1 MISKFFKLISIYSL
15 TLCFQTICI
24 PNSLAQVDFDEKNI
38 ANYFS
43 GSVSLNNNNNFQA
56 VKYFNS
62 TKNLKNT
69 HENFNRNYIISLVLD
84 GKVSKSISELKSTSE
99 QKYSNF
105 FNLNLILILEEIKR
119 NNFDKAKAK
128 LINLEKFEQ
137 DGKLEFVLY
146 RTIKRYTEL
155 FLNKKTSKNDIN
167 ELGNIGEITNAFE
180 KCYLGEMDTEKS
192 FINLINSD
200 DGDFSRYLFFYVNY
214 LISNGK
220 FELAKKH
227 VLKVN
232 FLNSNLITAQ
242 TKQWILEENYKDFS
256 KIFSCKNH
264 NHLISEFLYL
274 IANLYSSEGYYMESN
289 FYLKLSHYMNPRFN
303 FNLSL
308 LLDNYLEINK
318 IKEAKEIINK
328 FKEKNESYY
337 WYGLKQQA
345 NIISDKEGEKK
356 AFEFIKSKFNKI
368 NNPNIKLKYDL
379 ANFAKNSKLYEISIK
394 YYSEILKELDNQSNL
409 YAKILYRRGGSYERI
424 GNYKKADDDL
434 LNSLNINSNDPYV
447 MNYLGYSWLER
458 NINIKEAF
466 ILLEKANKKKKDD
479 PYITDSIGWAYYLT
493 GNFNKAEK
501 FLRKAVLLMPDDPIV
516 NDHYGDILWKLN
528 RKIEARYF
536 WKSVLKL
543 EETEEEMRNK
553 IKQKLI
559 IGLEDA

>member
-15 TLCFQTICI
+15 TLCFQIICS

-84 GKVSKSISELKSTSE
+84 GKVSKSVSELKSTSE

-289 FYLKLSHYMNPRFN
+289 FYLKLSHYMNPKFN

-318 IKEAKEIINK
+318 IKESEEIINK

-543 EETEEEMRNK
+543 KETEAEMRNK

>member
-15 TLCFQTICI
+15 TLCFQIICI

-69 HENFNRNYIISLVLD
+69 HENFNRNHIISLVLD
-84 GKVSKSISELKSTSE
+84 GKVSKSVSELKATSE

-155 FLNKKTSKNDIN
+155 FLNKKTSKNGIN

-543 EETEEEMRNK
+543 KETEAEMRNK

>member
-1 MISKFFKLISIYSL
+1 M
-15 TLCFQTICI
+15 
-24 PNSLAQVDFDEKNI
+24 E
-38 ANYFS
+38 
-43 GSVSLNNNNNFQA
+43 
-56 VKYFNS
+56 
-62 TKNLKNT
+62 
-69 HENFNRNYIISLVLD
+69 
-84 GKVSKSISELKSTSE
+84 GKVSKSVSELKSTSE

-128 LINLEKFEQ
+128 LVNLEKFEQ
-137 DGKLEFVLY
+137 DGKLEYVLY

-180 KCYLGEMDTEKS
+180 KCYLGEMDTEKN
-192 FINLINSD
+192 FINVINSN

-220 FELAKKH
+220 LELAKKH

-536 WKSVLKL
+536 WKNVLKL
-543 EETEEEMRNK
+543 EETEAEMRNK

>member
-15 TLCFQTICI
+15 TICFQTICI
-24 PNSLAQVDFDEKNI
+24 PNSLAQVNFDEKNI

-84 GKVSKSISELKSTSE
+84 GKVSKSVSELKATSE

-180 KCYLGEMDTEKS
+180 KCYLGEMDTEKN
-192 FINLINSD
+192 FINVINSN

-220 FELAKKH
+220 LELAKKH

-289 FYLKLSHYMNPRFN
+289 FYLNLSHYMNPRFN

-466 ILLEKANKKKKDD
+466 ILLEKANKNKKDD

>member
-15 TLCFQTICI
+15 TLCFQIICI

-43 GSVSLNNNNNFQA
+43 GSVSLNNNDNFQA

-84 GKVSKSISELKSTSE
+84 GKVSKSVSELKATSE

-356 AFEFIKSKFNKI
+356 AFEFIKNKFNKI

-543 EETEEEMRNK
+543 EETEAEMRNK

>member
-24 PNSLAQVDFDEKNI
+24 SNSLAQVDFDEKNI

-56 VKYFNS
+56 VKFFNS

-69 HENFNRNYIISLVLD
+69 HENFNRNYIISLVLN
-84 GKVSKSISELKSTSE
+84 GKVSKSVSELKSTSE

-119 NNFDKAKAK
+119 KNFDKAKAK
-128 LINLEKFEQ
+128 LVNLKKFEQ
-137 DGKLEFVLY
+137 DGKLEYVLY

-192 FINLINSD
+192 FINVINSN

-220 FELAKKH
+220 LELAKKH

-264 NHLISEFLYL
+264 NHLIGEFLYL
-274 IANLYSSEGYYMESN
+274 ISNLYSSEGYYMESN
-289 FYLKLSHYMNPRFN
+289 FYLNLSHYMNPRFN

-368 NNPNIKLKYDL
+368 NNSNIKLKYDL

-466 ILLEKANKKKKDD
+466 ILLEKANKNKKDD

-543 EETEEEMRNK
+543 EETEAEMRNK

>member
-84 GKVSKSISELKSTSE
+84 GKVSKSVSELKSTSE

-180 KCYLGEMDTEKS
+180 KCYLGEIDTEKS

-214 LISNGK
+214 LISNEK

-466 ILLEKANKKKKDD
+466 ILLEKANKKKRM
-479 PYITDSIGWAYYLT
+479 IHT
-493 GNFNKAEK
+493 
-501 FLRKAVLLMPDDPIV
+501 
-516 NDHYGDILWKLN
+516 
-528 RKIEARYF
+528 
-536 WKSVLKL
+536 
-543 EETEEEMRNK
+543 
-553 IKQKLI
+553 
-559 IGLEDA
+559 

>member
-15 TLCFQTICI
+15 TLCFHTLCI
-24 PNSLAQVDFDEKNI
+24 SNSLAQVDFDGKNI

-56 VKYFNS
+56 VKFFNS
-62 TKNLKNT
+62 SKNLKNT

-84 GKVSKSISELKSTSE
+84 GKVSKSVSELKSTSE

-192 FINLINSD
+192 FINLINSE

-220 FELAKKH
+220 LELAKKH
-227 VLKVN
+227 VQKVN

-264 NHLISEFLYL
+264 NHLIGEFLYL
-274 IANLYSSEGYYMESN
+274 ISNLYSSEGYYMESN
-289 FYLKLSHYMNPRFN
+289 FYLNLSHYMNTRFN

-424 GNYKKADDDL
+424 GNYKKADEDL

-543 EETEEEMRNK
+543 EETEEEMINK

>member
-15 TLCFQTICI
+15 TLCFQIICI

-84 GKVSKSISELKSTSE
+84 GKVSKSVSELKATSE

-543 EETEEEMRNK
+543 EETEAEMRNK

-559 IGLEDA
+559 TGLEDA

>member
-24 PNSLAQVDFDEKNI
+24 SNSLAQVDFDEKNI

-56 VKYFNS
+56 VKFFNS

-84 GKVSKSISELKSTSE
+84 GKVSKSVSELKSTSE

-105 FNLNLILILEEIKR
+105 FNLNLILILDEIKR
-119 NNFDKAKAK
+119 NNFDKAKVK
-128 LINLEKFEQ
+128 LVNLKKFEQ
-137 DGKLEFVLY
+137 DGKLEYVLY

-192 FINLINSD
+192 FINLINSE

-220 FELAKKH
+220 LELAKKH
-227 VLKVN
+227 VQKVN

-264 NHLISEFLYL
+264 NHLIGEFLYL
-274 IANLYSSEGYYMESN
+274 ISNLYSSEGYYMESN
-289 FYLKLSHYMNPRFN
+289 FYLNLSHYMNPRFN

-328 FKEKNESYY
+328 FKKKNESYY

-424 GNYKKADDDL
+424 GNYKKADEDL

-458 NINIKEAF
+458 NIKIKEAF

-543 EETEEEMRNK
+543 EETEEEMINK

>member
-15 TLCFQTICI
+15 TLCFQIICI

-43 GSVSLNNNNNFQA
+43 GSVSLNNNDNFQA

-62 TKNLKNT
+62 TKNLRNT

-84 GKVSKSISELKSTSE
+84 GKVSKSVSELKATSE

-289 FYLKLSHYMNPRFN
+289 FYLKLSHYMNPKFN

-308 LLDNYLEINK
+308 LLDNYLEMNK

-345 NIISDKEGEKK
+345 NIINDKEGEKK
-356 AFEFIKSKFNKI
+356 AFEFIKSKFIKI
-368 NNPNIKLKYDL
+368 KNPNIKLKYDL

-543 EETEEEMRNK
+543 EETEAEMRNK

>member
-56 VKYFNS
+56 VKYFNF

-84 GKVSKSISELKSTSE
+84 GKVSKSVSELKSTNQ

-155 FLNKKTSKNDIN
+155 FLNKQTSKNDIN
-167 ELGNIGEITNAFE
+167 ELGNIGEITNTFE

-289 FYLKLSHYMNPRFN
+289 FYLKLSHYMNPKFN

-434 LNSLNINSNDPYV
+434 LNSLNINPNDPYV

-543 EETEEEMRNK
+543 EETEAEMKNK

>member
-24 PNSLAQVDFDEKNI
+24 TNSLAQVDFDEKNI

-43 GSVSLNNNNNFQA
+43 GSVSLNNNNNYQA
-56 VKYFNS
+56 VKFFNS

-69 HENFNRNYIISLVLD
+69 HENFNRNYIISLVLN
-84 GKVSKSISELKSTSE
+84 GKVSKSVSELKSTSE

-214 LISNGK
+214 LISNEK

-289 FYLKLSHYMNPRFN
+289 FYLNLSHYMNPRFN

-501 FLRKAVLLMPDDPIV
+501 FLRKAVLLMPNDPIV

-543 EETEEEMRNK
+543 EETEAEMRNK

>member
-15 TLCFQTICI
+15 TLCFQIICI

-84 GKVSKSISELKSTSE
+84 GKVSKSVSELKSTSE

-180 KCYLGEMDTEKS
+180 KCYLGEIDTEKS

-543 EETEEEMRNK
+543 EETEAEMRNK

>member
-15 TLCFQTICI
+15 TLCFQIICI

-69 HENFNRNYIISLVLD
+69 HGNFNRNYIISLVLD
-84 GKVSKSISELKSTSE
+84 GKVSKSVSELKATSE

-543 EETEEEMRNK
+543 EETEAEMRNK

>member
-15 TLCFQTICI
+15 TLCFQIVCI
-24 PNSLAQVDFDEKNI
+24 TNSLAQVDFDEKNI

-43 GSVSLNNNNNFQA
+43 GSVSLNNNDNFQA
-56 VKYFNS
+56 VKYFNF

-84 GKVSKSISELKSTSE
+84 GKVSKSVSELKATSE

-192 FINLINSD
+192 FINLINSE

-220 FELAKKH
+220 LELAKKH
-227 VLKVN
+227 VQKVN
-232 FLNSNLITAQ
+232 FLNSNLITVQ

-264 NHLISEFLYL
+264 NHLIGEFLYL
-274 IANLYSSEGYYMESN
+274 ISNLYSSEGYYMESN
-289 FYLKLSHYMNPRFN
+289 FYLNLSHYMNTRFN

-543 EETEEEMRNK
+543 EETEAEMRNK

>member
-15 TLCFQTICI
+15 TLCFQIVCI

-43 GSVSLNNNNNFQA
+43 GSVSLNNNDNFHA

-84 GKVSKSISELKSTSE
+84 GKVSKSVSELKATSE

-214 LISNGK
+214 LISNEK

-318 IKEAKEIINK
+318 IKESKEIINK

-479 PYITDSIGWAYYLT
+479 PYITDSIGCAYYLT

-543 EETEEEMRNK
+543 EETEAEMRNK

-559 IGLEDA
+559 TGLEDA

>member
-15 TLCFQTICI
+15 TLCFQIICI

-84 GKVSKSISELKSTSE
+84 GKVAKSVSELKATSE

-214 LISNGK
+214 LISNEK

-394 YYSEILKELDNQSNL
+394 YYSEILKELDSQSNL

-559 IGLEDA
+559 IGLKDA

>member
-15 TLCFQTICI
+15 TLCFQIICI

-62 TKNLKNT
+62 TKNLKNI

-84 GKVSKSISELKSTSE
+84 GKVSKSVSELKSTSE

-214 LISNGK
+214 LISNEK

-543 EETEEEMRNK
+543 EETEAEMRNK

>member
-15 TLCFQTICI
+15 TLCFQIICI

-43 GSVSLNNNNNFQA
+43 GSVSLNNNDNFQA

-84 GKVSKSISELKSTSE
+84 GKVSKSVSELKATSE

-214 LISNGK
+214 LISNEK

>member
-15 TLCFQTICI
+15 TLCFQIICI

-43 GSVSLNNNNNFQA
+43 GSVSLNNNDNFQA

-84 GKVSKSISELKSTSE
+84 GKVSKSVSELKSTSE

-308 LLDNYLEINK
+308 LLDNYIEINK

-543 EETEEEMRNK
+543 EETEAEMRNK

>member
-15 TLCFQTICI
+15 TLCFQIVCI

-84 GKVSKSISELKSTSE
+84 GKVSKSVSELKATSE

-543 EETEEEMRNK
+543 EETEAEMRNK

>member
-15 TLCFQTICI
+15 TLCFQIICI

-43 GSVSLNNNNNFQA
+43 GSVSLNNNDNFQA

-84 GKVSKSISELKSTSE
+84 GKVSKSVSELKATSE

-214 LISNGK
+214 LISNEK

-543 EETEEEMRNK
+543 EETEAEMRNK

>member
-15 TLCFQTICI
+15 TLCFQIICT

-38 ANYFS
+38 ASYFS
-43 GSVSLNNNNNFQA
+43 GSVSLNNNDNFQA

-84 GKVSKSISELKSTSE
+84 GKVSKSVSELKATSE

-220 FELAKKH
+220 LELAKKH

-242 TKQWILEENYKDFS
+242 TKQWVLEENYKDFS

-543 EETEEEMRNK
+543 EETEAEMRNK

>member
-15 TLCFQTICI
+15 TLCFQIICI

-43 GSVSLNNNNNFQA
+43 GSVSLNNNDNFQA

-84 GKVSKSISELKSTSE
+84 GKVSKSVSELKSTSE

-214 LISNGK
+214 LISNEK

-543 EETEEEMRNK
+543 EETEAEMTNK

>member
-15 TLCFQTICI
+15 TLCFQIICI

-69 HENFNRNYIISLVLD
+69 HENFNHNYIISLVLD
-84 GKVSKSISELKSTSE
+84 GKVSKSVSELKATSE

-543 EETEEEMRNK
+543 EETEAEMRNK

>member
-15 TLCFQTICI
+15 TLCFQIICI

-84 GKVSKSISELKSTSE
+84 GKVSKSVSELKATSE

-214 LISNGK
+214 LISNEK

-543 EETEEEMRNK
+543 EETEAEMRNK

>member
-43 GSVSLNNNNNFQA
+43 GSVSLNNNDNFQA
-56 VKYFNS
+56 VKYFNF

-84 GKVSKSISELKSTSE
+84 GKVSKSVSELKSTSE

-214 LISNGK
+214 LISNEK

-501 FLRKAVLLMPDDPIV
+501 FIRKAVLLMPDDPIV